1 VAWLAGTHGAR
12 ARWLST
18 QAPAL
23 LGELA
28 DHRNPAAHAQVTT
41 RAQVLPLRNQW
52 LGVGC
57 HGQLV
62 ELARLVEAAGLGG
75 RPRAS
80 RTSRTGVSP
89 ATACDTR
96 QCKCIVRK

>member
-1 VAWLAGTHGAR
+1 MGVDLRHYHHLSLGQLAKVLQRDGELVGWLVAAHGAR
-12 ARWLST
+12 ARWLCT

-28 DHRNPAAHAQVTT
+28 DYRNPAAHAQVMT

-62 ELARLVEAAGLGG
+62 ELARLVEAAG
-75 RPRAS
+75 
-80 RTSRTGVSP
+80 
-89 ATACDTR
+89 
-96 QCKCIVRK
+96 